1 MGADRRRYGQGRAV
15 KRPAVKKPTAPTVL
29 LGTLA
34 LLLTG
39 CASVPDSGEV
49 EPVKASPAG
58 ESQVRVYAVPP
69 REKAEPDEI
78 VDGFL
83 EAMTSDDPDFAMARK
98 YLTKAASDYWEPGA
112 GTTVLR
118 AAPDPAGPRDP
129 AGSDGPGRT
138 YPLYGDRIADVDA
151 AHAYHPA
158 EPSSY
163 NGTIHLV
170 QQSNGADGKEWR
182 IDSLPQGLVL
192 GESDFQRNYRSVNK
206 YYFASGENWLVAD
219 PVYVRQRIDPTTRM
233 DPVTQA
239 VKVLLD
245 GPTRWLKTAVD
256 SPFPAGTALEKGTRT
271 LEFDDRNAL
280 KVPLNEKASKAGRTQ
295 CRKMAAQLLFTLRD
309 LTSTPVGQVELLA
322 DGSSLCVLGGDQ
334 AEEYAPDRTTGRP
347 DNPYFVD
354 DQGQLSLLRADGDEE
369 AERTPVIGPFGNGDV
384 KLGTVGVA
392 RDEKHA
398 AGVTEDAKSL
408 YVSSILSDGE
418 LGDPLV
424 SSNGPGKDD
433 RLTAPSWDGRG
444 DLWVADRDPAKP
456 RLLRFE
462 EGTGTPEN
470 VKVDGLE
477 GARIKGLR
485 VSADGVRI
493 ALLLSKEGR
502 TMLQIGRVEWH
513 SSPAGPTV
521 SVAEL
526 QSAAPQLETV
536 TAVSWAGP
544 SRLVVVGKE
553 AGGVQQVR
561 YIQAD
566 GSTSAAGVLPGVN
579 QVTAIAAADDDRQ
592 PLVAESQ
599 DAGIVRLPSG
609 ANWQTM
615 VEVGSSPVYPG

>member
-1 MGADRRRYGQGRAV
+1 MGADRGRRYGLGRRRRITSPV
-15 KRPAVKKPTAPTVL
+15 VL
-29 LGTLA
+29 LGMLG
-34 LLLTG
+34 LLLSG
-39 CASVPDSGEV
+39 CGSVPDSGEV

-118 AAPDPAGPRDP
+118 TAPDPAGPKEP
-129 AGSDGPGRT
+129 ASGQGPGLT

-151 AHAYHPA
+151 SHVYHPA
-158 EPSSY
+158 EPATY
-163 NGTIHLV
+163 NQAIHLV
-170 QQSNGADGKEWR
+170 QQTVADGKKEWR

-206 YYFASGENWLVAD
+206 YYFASEQNSLVAD
-219 PVYVRQRIDPTTRM
+219 PVYIRQRIDPTTRM

-245 GPTRWLKTAVD
+245 GPTNWLKPVVESA
-256 SPFPAGTALEKGTRT
+256 FPQGTGLEKDTRT

-280 KVPLNEKASKAGRTQ
+280 KVPLNGKAAKAGRTQ

-309 LTSTPVGQVELLA
+309 LTATPVGQVELLA
-322 DGSSLCVLGGDQ
+322 DGSSLCVLSGDQ
-334 AEEYAPDRTTGRP
+334 AEEFAADRGTGRG
-347 DNPYFVD
+347 DDPYYVD
-354 DQGQLSLLRADGDEE
+354 ELGRLALLRAGNEE
-369 AERTPVIGPFGNGDV
+369 PGSPTPVSGPFGDGTV
-384 KLGTVGVA
+384 KLGAVGVA
-392 RDEKHA
+392 RDERRA
-398 AGVTEDAKSL
+398 AGVTGDGKSL
-408 YVSSILSDGE
+408 YVSSILSDSE

-424 SSNGPGKDD
+424 SSHGTGPED
-433 RLTAPSWDGRG
+433 RLSAPSWDGRG
-444 DLWVADRDPAKP
+444 DLWVADRNPDEP
-456 RLLRFE
+456 RLLRFA
-462 EGTGTPEN
+462 GGKGTPQTVTVE
-470 VKVDGLE
+470 GLD

-493 ALLLSKEGR
+493 ALQLSKDGR
-502 TMLQIGRVEWH
+502 TMLQIGRVERH
-513 SSPAGPTV
+513 ADATDPVV

-526 QSAAPQLETV
+526 QSAAPQMETV
-536 TAVSWAGP
+536 TAMSWAGP

-561 YIQAD
+561 YIQTD
-566 GSTSAAGVLPGVN
+566 GSTSASGVLPGVN
-579 QVTAIAAADDDRQ
+579 QVTAIAAGDDENQ
-592 PLVAESQ
+592 PLVADSQ

-615 VEVGSSPVYPG
+615 VETGSSPVYPG